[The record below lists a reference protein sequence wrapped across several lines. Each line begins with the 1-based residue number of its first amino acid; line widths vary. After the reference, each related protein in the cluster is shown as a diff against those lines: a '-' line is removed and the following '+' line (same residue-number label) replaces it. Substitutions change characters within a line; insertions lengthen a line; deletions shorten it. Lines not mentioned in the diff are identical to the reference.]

1 MEVKVGKRGAAF
13 HNVMFCLIVL
23 LLPLSV
29 AITACERKSEEAIQR
44 VFDDASAAYE
54 QGDYAT
60 AYRLI
65 KPLAE
70 QGYAKAQYNL
80 GVLYNKGIG
89 VPQDYTEAM
98 KWYRKAAEQGLAD
111 AQYNLGVM
119 YHEGEGIPQDY
130 AEGMKWFQKAAEQEN
145 ADAQYNLGVMYHK
158 GEGIPPDYIE
168 TSKWYWKAA
177 EQGHADAQY
186 SLGAMY
192 GRGQGVPQDR
202 VQAYIWLSLA
212 ASRFSEPEIEKRQM
226 VLLNRGIIAS
236 EMTPEQIAEAQ
247 RLAREW
253 IPKKERKKKEE
264 KRVAI

>member
-1 MEVKVGKRGAAF
+1 MRKRRAAF
-13 HNVMFCLIVL
+13 HNLVFCLIVL
-23 LLPLSV
+23 LLPLST
-29 AITACERKSEEAIQR
+29 AITACERKSGEAIQR
-44 VFDDASAAYE
+44 VFEDASAAYE

-98 KWYRKAAEQGLAD
+98 KWYRKSAEQGLAD

-119 YHEGEGIPQDY
+119 YHKGEGVPQDY
-130 AEGMKWFQKAAEQEN
+130 T
-145 ADAQYNLGVMYHK
+145 
-158 GEGIPPDYIE
+158 E

-192 GRGQGVPQDR
+192 GRGQGVQQDR
-202 VQAYIWLSLA
+202 VQAYMWLSLA
-212 ASRFSEPEIEKRQM
+212 ASRFSEPEIQKRQM
-226 VLLNRGIIAS
+226 AILNIGLIAS

-247 RLAREW
+247 RLVREW
-253 IPKKERKKKEE
+253 KPKKERKKKEAE
-264 KRVAI
+264 RVAI

>member
-23 LLPLSV
+23 LLLLSV

-158 GEGIPPDYIE
+158 GEGVPPDYIE

-202 VQAYIWLSLA
+202 VQADMWLSLA

-236 EMTPEQIAEAQ
+236 EMTPEQITEAQ

-253 IPKKERKKKEE
+253 KPKKEKKKKEE

>member
-1 MEVKVGKRGAAF
+1 MEVMVRKRRAAF
-13 HNVMFCLIVL
+13 HNLVFCLIVL
-23 LLPLSV
+23 LLPLSA
-29 AITACERKSEEAIQR
+29 AITACERKSGEAIQR
-44 VFDDASAAYE
+44 VFEDASAAYE

-60 AYRLI
+60 AHRLI

-98 KWYRKAAEQGLAD
+98 KWYRKSAEQGLAD

-119 YHEGEGIPQDY
+119 YHKGEGVPQDY
-130 AEGMKWFQKAAEQEN
+130 T
-145 ADAQYNLGVMYHK
+145 
-158 GEGIPPDYIE
+158 E

-192 GRGQGVPQDR
+192 GRGQGVQQDR
-202 VQAYIWLSLA
+202 VQAYMWLSLA
-212 ASRFSEPEIEKRQM
+212 ASRFSEPEIQKRQM
-226 VLLNRGIIAS
+226 AILNIGLIAS

-247 RLAREW
+247 RLVREW
-253 IPKKERKKKEE
+253 KPKKERKKKEAE
-264 KRVAI
+264 RVAI

>member
-1 MEVKVGKRGAAF
+1 MEVKVRKRRAVF
-13 HNVMFCLIVL
+13 HNLVFCLIVL

-29 AITACERKSEEAIQR
+29 AISACERKSEEAIQR

-80 GVLYNKGIG
+80 GVLYNKGVG

-130 AEGMKWFQKAAEQEN
+130 AEGLNWFRKAAEQGN

-158 GEGIPPDYIE
+158 GEGVQQDYTE
-168 TSKWYWKAA
+168 TSKWYWMAA

-202 VQAYIWLSLA
+202 VQAYMWLSLA

-226 VLLNRGIIAS
+226 VILNIGIIAS

-247 RLAREW
+247 RLVREW
-253 IPKKERKKKEE
+253 KPKKERKKKEE

>member
-1 MEVKVGKRGAAF
+1 MEVMVRKRRAAF
-13 HNVMFCLIVL
+13 HNLVFCLIVL
-23 LLPLSV
+23 LLPLST
-29 AITACERKSEEAIQR
+29 AITACERKSGEAIQR
-44 VFDDASAAYE
+44 VFEDASAAYE

-98 KWYRKAAEQGLAD
+98 KWYRKSAEQGLAD

-119 YHEGEGIPQDY
+119 YHKGEGVPQDY
-130 AEGMKWFQKAAEQEN
+130 T
-145 ADAQYNLGVMYHK
+145 
-158 GEGIPPDYIE
+158 E

-192 GRGQGVPQDR
+192 GRGQGVQQDR
-202 VQAYIWLSLA
+202 VQAYMWLSLA
-212 ASRFSEPEIEKRQM
+212 ASRFSEPEIQKRQM
-226 VLLNRGIIAS
+226 AILNIGLIAS

-247 RLAREW
+247 RLVREW
-253 IPKKERKKKEE
+253 KPKKERKKKEAE
-264 KRVAI
+264 RVAI